1 MSFAFFH
8 SIYTIVIYWSH
19 RQPCWVPD
27 SWAKP
32 KPLLKRS
39 DSNLLKN
46 KIVHGNTNLEKNTT
60 NITCVPDADVGLNYK
75 GKDQNITQFSIKIGT
90 ADAALVLI
98 S

>member
-8 SIYTIVIYWSH
+8 SIYTIFIYWSN

-27 SWAKP
+27 SWDKQ

-60 NITCVPDADVGLNYK
+60 NITCVPDIDVDLSYEC
-75 GKDQNITQFSIKIGT
+75 KD
-90 ADAALVLI
+90 
-98 S
+98 